1 MGLHV
6 AFVMGI
12 AGVLPSSAV
21 CVLPVGNGEGNQER
35 VPRWE
40 PGRGPQRSFSV
51 NNHSEGHSDPQ

>member
-12 AGVLPSSAV
+12 AGVLPSNAL

-40 PGRGPQRSFSV
+40 PGRGP
-51 NNHSEGHSDPQ
+51 